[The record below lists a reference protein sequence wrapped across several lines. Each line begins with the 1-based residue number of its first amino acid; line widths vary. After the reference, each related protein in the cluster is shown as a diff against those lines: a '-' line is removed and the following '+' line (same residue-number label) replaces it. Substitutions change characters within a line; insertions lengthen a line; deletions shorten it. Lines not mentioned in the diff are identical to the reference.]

1 MKKNTWFWS
10 LVFCSLFYHH
20 YCFTQNQ
27 FKFKDEEDRA
37 VNLRFRSVNNLII
50 LSALLNGEPVNFLLD
65 TGVNKTKVFG
75 QVKDS
80 LSLVEAEYILLR
92 SLGSSE
98 PVKAFRTTNNII
110 DFGPIRGEKQEV
122 YFITDPRF
130 DLSSKLGINVQGIIG
145 YEFLKDF
152 ILRLNYNRNKLRL
165 YKHDKFNR
173 KLNDFDKIN
182 FRFIRKK
189 PHIKIPVEF
198 KEGTVKEL
206 VFLIDAGSSDA
217 FWIFENKD
225 VVAPMNSFFDYIGY
239 GLESVIEGMRSKVKS
254 VQLGDYKLKEP
265 RTAYLDSVSAELFT
279 ADRYKD
285 GILGAEV
292 LRRFVTFFD
301 YKNQN
306 LYLKSN
312 RSFNDNFNY
321 DRSGLFL
328 QYTGEEVNTIK
339 TPIRVK
345 IYDKEKSVYAKTTS
359 VEQFSIRLQI
369 SKILNVANIR
379 PNSPSSEI
387 DIQIGDRILKMNG
400 RLITSLGLDKI
411 NQLLSGDE
419 GDRIKMILKRGDVTL
434 KRTIILRSQ
443 LN

>member
-10 LVFCSLFYHH
+10 VVFCSLFYHH

-27 FKFKDEEDRA
+27 FKFKDEGDRA
-37 VNLRFRSVNNLII
+37 VNLKFRSVNNLII
-50 LSALLNGEPVNFLLD
+50 LSASLNGELINFLLD

-80 LSLVEAEYILLR
+80 LSLVEAEYISLR

-110 DFGPIRGEKQEV
+110 DFGPISGGKQEV

-165 YKHDKFNR
+165 YPHDKFNR
-173 KLNDFDKIN
+173 KLNAFDKID

-189 PHIKIPVEF
+189 PHIQIPIEF
-198 KEGTVKEL
+198 KDGTEKEL
-206 VFLIDAGSSDA
+206 VFLIDTGSSDA
-217 FWIFENKD
+217 FWIFENKGIS
-225 VVAPMNSFFDYIGY
+225 APKNSFFDFIGY
-239 GLESVIEGMRSKVKS
+239 GLESAIEGMRSKAKS

-279 ADRYKD
+279 ANRYKD

-306 LYLKSN
+306 LYLKSS
-312 RSFNDNFNY
+312 RDFNDNFNY

-328 QYTGEEVNTIK
+328 QYTGEEINTIK
-339 TPIRVK
+339 TPLRVRVN
-345 IYDKEKSVYAKTTS
+345 EGARSSYAKTNLA
-359 VEQFSIRLQI
+359 EQFSIRSQI

-379 PNSPSSEI
+379 SNSPSSEI

-400 RLITSLGLDKI
+400 KSITSLGLDKI

-419 GDRIKMILKRGDVTL
+419 GDRVKIILKRGDVTL

>member
-1 MKKNTWFWS
+1 MKKNKWFWS
-10 LVFCSLFYHH
+10 VVFCSLFYHH

-27 FKFKDEEDRA
+27 FKFKDEGDRA
-37 VNLRFRSVNNLII
+37 VNLKFRSVNNLII
-50 LSALLNGEPVNFLLD
+50 LSALLNGELVNFLLD

-80 LSLVEAEYILLR
+80 LFLVEAEYISLR

-110 DFGPIRGEKQEV
+110 DFGPVRAEKQEV

-152 ILRLNYNRNKLRL
+152 ILRLNYNRNNLRL
-165 YKHDKFNR
+165 YQHDKFKR
-173 KLNDFDKIN
+173 KLNAFDKID

-189 PHIKIPVEF
+189 PHIKIPIEF
-198 KEGTVKEL
+198 KDGTEKEL
-206 VFLIDAGSSDA
+206 VFLIDTGSSDA
-217 FWIFENKD
+217 FWIFENKGIS
-225 VVAPMNSFFDYIGY
+225 APENSFFDYIGY
-239 GLESVIEGMRSKVKS
+239 GLESAIEGMRSKAKS
-254 VQLGDYKLKEP
+254 VQLGDHKLNEP

-292 LRRFVTFFD
+292 LRRFLTFFD

-306 LYLKSN
+306 IYLKPNSN
-312 RSFNDNFNY
+312 FNDNFNY

-328 QYTGEEVNTIK
+328 QYTGEEINTIK
-339 TPIRVK
+339 TPLRVRVDEGATR
-345 IYDKEKSVYAKTTS
+345 IHAKTNLAD
-359 VEQFSIRLQI
+359 QFSIRLQI

-387 DIQIGDRILKMNG
+387 DIQIGDRILKING
-400 RLITSLGLDKI
+400 KSITSLGLDKI

-419 GDRIKMILKRGDVTL
+419 GERVKIILKRGDVTL

>member
-20 YCFTQNQ
+20 YCFSQNQ
-27 FKFKDEEDRA
+27 FKFKDEEVRA
-37 VNLRFRSVNNLII
+37 VNLKFNSVNNLII
-50 LSALLNGEPVNFLLD
+50 LSALLNGKPVNFLLD

-80 LSLVEAEYILLR
+80 LSLVEAEYISLR

-165 YKHDKFNR
+165 YQHDKFNR

-198 KEGTVKEL
+198 KDGTAKEL

-225 VVAPMNSFFDYIGY
+225 VVAPKNSFFDYIGY
-239 GLESVIEGMRSKVKS
+239 GLETVIEGMRSKAKS
-254 VQLGDYKLKEP
+254 VQLGGYKLKEP

-279 ADRYKD
+279 VDRYKD

-328 QYTGEEVNTIK
+328 QYTGEEINTIK

-345 IYDKEKSVYAKTTS
+345 IYDKEKSVYTTTNSAK
-359 VEQFSIRLQI
+359 QFSIRLQI

-419 GDRIKMILKRGDVTL
+419 GDRIKMILKRGDVIL

>member
-1 MKKNTWFWS
+1 MKKSIWFWS
-10 LVFCSLFYHH
+10 LVICGLSYHQ

-27 FKFKDEEDRA
+27 FKFKKEGGRA

-50 LSALLNGEPVNFLLD
+50 LSALLNGEPINFLLD
-65 TGVNKTKVFG
+65 TGVNKTKVFS

-80 LSLVEAEYILLR
+80 LSLVEAEYISLR

-98 PVKAFRTTNNII
+98 PVKAFRTTNNTI

-122 YFITDPRF
+122 CFITDPRF

-165 YKHDKFNR
+165 YQHDKFNR
-173 KLNDFDKIN
+173 KLNAFDKID

-189 PHIKIPVEF
+189 PHIKIPIEF
-198 KEGTVKEL
+198 KEEKEKEL
-206 VFLIDAGSSDA
+206 VFLVDTGSSDA

-225 VVAPMNSFFDYIGY
+225 ISAPKNSFFDYIGY
-239 GLESVIEGMRSKVKS
+239 GLESVIEGMRSKAKS
-254 VQLGDYKLKEP
+254 VQLGDYKLEKP

-285 GILGAEV
+285 GLLGAEV

-306 LYLKSN
+306 LYLNSNKSF
-312 RSFNDNFNY
+312 SDNFNY

-328 QYTGEEVNTIK
+328 QYTGEEINTIK
-339 TPIRVK
+339 TPLKVRIN
-345 IYDKEKSVYAKTTS
+345 KEERSPYATTNS
-359 VEQFSIRLQI
+359 AEQFSIRLQT

-400 RLITSLGLDKI
+400 RSITSLGLDKI

-419 GDRIKMILKRGDVTL
+419 GDRIKIILTRRNVTL

-443 LN
+443 FN

>member
-20 YCFTQNQ
+20 YCFSQNQ
-27 FKFKDEEDRA
+27 FKFKDEEVRA
-37 VNLRFRSVNNLII
+37 VNLKFNSVNNLII
-50 LSALLNGEPVNFLLD
+50 LSALLNGKPVNFLLD

-80 LSLVEAEYILLR
+80 LSLVEAEYISLR

-110 DFGPIRGEKQEV
+110 DFGPILGEKQEV

-165 YKHDKFNR
+165 YQHDKFNR

-198 KEGTVKEL
+198 KDGRAKEL

-225 VVAPMNSFFDYIGY
+225 VVAPENSFFDYIGY
-239 GLESVIEGMRSKVKS
+239 GLETVIEGMRSKAKS
-254 VQLGDYKLKEP
+254 VQLGGYKLKEP

-328 QYTGEEVNTIK
+328 QYTGEEINTIK

-345 IYDKEKSVYAKTTS
+345 MYNKEKSVYNPTDSAK
-359 VEQFSIRLQI
+359 QFSIRLQI

-419 GDRIKMILKRGDVTL
+419 GDRIKMILKRGDIIL